1 MRIVH
6 LGGNRLG
13 DRVLDVL
20 TDGDDDVTTVDD
32 PDGLAAA
39 LLAGP
44 VDWLVSAGFRHIVS
58 DEVLRAAGD
67 TVNVHI
73 SLLPWGKGANPNVWA
88 IVDQEPAGV
97 SLHRM
102 VAAVDAGPL
111 WVQAAVDT
119 SLGDDG
125 RTLYLRL
132 EDAAV
137 DLFRRTWPRLRAGEI
152 EPHGQLDG
160 GSFHR
165 SAELRRLAAIDL
177 DDTVTWR
184 RAIDVLRALT
194 FPPHR
199 NVVLESEGRH
209 YHLELHIHEFDE
221 TDAEPT

>member
-1 MRIVH
+1 MRVVH

-20 TDGDDDVTTVDD
+20 TDGDDDVTSVDD
-32 PDGLAAA
+32 LEGLADAV
-39 LLAGP
+39 LTEP
-44 VDWLVSAGFRHIVS
+44 VDWLVSAGFRHVVGG
-58 DEVLRAAGD
+58 EVLGTVGD
-67 TVNVHI
+67 SVNVHT

-102 VAAVDAGPL
+102 VAALDAGPL
-111 WVQAAVDT
+111 WAQAAVET

-125 RTLYLRL
+125 RALYLRL

-137 DLFRRTWPRLRAGEI
+137 DLFRRTWPRLRAGDI
-152 EPHGQLDG
+152 EPEEQRGR
-160 GSFHR
+160 GSSHR
-165 SAELRRLAAIDL
+165 SAKLRHLADIDL
-177 DDTVTWR
+177 DATVTWR

-199 NVVLESEGRH
+199 NVVLESDGRR
-209 YHLELHIHEFDE
+209 YHLELHIHELDE
-221 TDAEPT
+221 TDPETT